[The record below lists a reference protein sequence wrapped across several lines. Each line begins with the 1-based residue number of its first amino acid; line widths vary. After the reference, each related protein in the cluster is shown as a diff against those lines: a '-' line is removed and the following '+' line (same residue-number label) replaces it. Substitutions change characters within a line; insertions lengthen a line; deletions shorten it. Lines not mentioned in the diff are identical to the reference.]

1 MPDISMCKNE
11 ECPNKNTCFRYRA
24 KPNPYRQSYF
34 LDHSHEDCKEFI
46 SIKGW
51 ADYALTPIKVTH
63 EILRQDS
70 KWEGEPIDLEDA
82 KKMLADVGIDWNEDR
97 IDTIGQNGN
106 EGLHY

>member
-11 ECPNKNTCFRYRA
+11 VCPNKNTCFRYRA

-34 LDHSHEDCKEFI
+34 LDHNHEDCKEFI

>member
-34 LDHSHEDCKEFI
+34 LDHNHEDCKEFI

-70 KWEGEPIDLEDA
+70 KWQGEPIQL
-82 KKMLADVGIDWNEDR
+82 DWDESR

>member
-1 MPDISMCKNE
+1 MCKNE

-34 LDHSHEDCKEFI
+34 LYNNHEDCKEFI

-63 EILRQDS
+63 EILRQNS